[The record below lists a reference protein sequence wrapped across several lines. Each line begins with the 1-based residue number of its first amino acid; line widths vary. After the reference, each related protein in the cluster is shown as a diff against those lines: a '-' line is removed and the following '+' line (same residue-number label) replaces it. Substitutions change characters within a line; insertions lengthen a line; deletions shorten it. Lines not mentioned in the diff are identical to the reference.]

1 MISTRDLKDFHCDEN
16 MQKRSTKPFREE
28 QKKVANMVKSKIIST
43 LMCLVVQEKIGKE
56 SLPTASLP
64 KVYHWDEYA
73 TKEIWRDFLWQYK
86 DNDGEYKNLPGRKES
101 NGKWPCLDE
110 YLLDHWLTS
119 GKIKCRKIRSE
130 RCCEISIILF
140 RGMQFP
146 R

>member
-1 MISTRDLKDFHCDEN
+1 MISTRDLRDFHCDET

-73 TKEIWRDFLWQYK
+73 TKKIWRDFLWQYK

-110 YLLDHWLTS
+110 YILDHWLTS
-119 GKIKCRKIRSE
+119 GKMKCRTMM
-130 RCCEISIILF
+130 CYNPNLF
-140 RGMQFP
+140 RCMQFS